1 MTSNGNRLKHMENSM
16 QLNNVV
22 TYKLYYAYPAIFTI
36 SIVVFFTYSQLF
48 YVQPVGLICCLVIV
62 LLLFIWINFLL
73 SKKLEFSITK
83 DSLIITDKNKV
94 TSIRLADITGFYFH
108 DDVRFRESELA
119 KKGTPSAIN
128 IYYGAGQI
136 FEATEYTALFL
147 PEKYDHEKNEMF
159 KSFLADLLKALNF
172 KLIKKD
178 AFRSFSNNAAAW
190 YAKA

>member
-1 MTSNGNRLKHMENSM
+1 MENSM

-22 TYKLYYAYPAIFTI
+22 TYKLYYAYPAIFTL
-36 SIVVFFTYSQLF
+36 SIGVFFTYSQLF
-48 YVQPVGLICCLVIV
+48 YIQPVGLICCLVIM
-62 LLLFIWINFLL
+62 LLLYIWINFLL

-108 DDVRFRESELA
+108 DHARFRESELS
-119 KKGTPSAIN
+119 KKGTPSAII
-128 IYYGAGQI
+128 IYFGDGQI

-147 PEKYDHEKNEMF
+147 PERYDHEKNEMF
-159 KSFLADLLKALNF
+159 KSFLAQLLKALNF
-172 KLIKKD
+172 KLVKKN